1 MPFLILSV
9 YIQAP
14 DCDFEL
20 VDNRDQ
26 FICREI
32 DCCPARTGDFMIFS
46 KPGNAFLYL
55 SATFRA
61 NHRQHIVVD
70 NTGYVLFLQDE

>member
-32 DCCPARTGDFMIFS
+32 DYCPARTGDFMIFS
-46 KPGNAFLYL
+46 KPGDGFLYVF
-55 SATFRA
+55 ATFRA
-61 NHRQHIVVD
+61 NRRQHIIVD
-70 NTGYVLFLQDE
+70 NTGWPRFRS